1 LNLANTS
8 VRATK
13 ASDGGQGAFIF
24 LPPATAATGNLSEPI
39 TYGTGTLHVQ
49 VQVGDRPSTEPVSLQ
64 FCIVPG
70 DFSVVSPLCT
80 DTSALLLPTSGTVST
95 SVPMP
100 RLMDGAV
107 DWNQGIS
114 QLLVV
119 LRDGLGRPL
128 DDRYTREADGT
139 PIDLEPYFPLE
150 LRVRAALVPPGST
163 FQGW

>member
-1 LNLANTS
+1 MADTDL
-8 VRATK
+8 RATK

-24 LPPATAATGNLSEPI
+24 LAPTSEAGRSLSEPI
-39 TYGTGTLHVQ
+39 AYGAGTLEVE
-49 VQVGDRPSTEPVSLQ
+49 VLVGSRPSTEPVSVQ

-80 DTSALLLPTSGTVST
+80 GTSALLLPTSGTVST
-95 SVPMP
+95 SVPLP
-100 RLMDGAV
+100 SLMDGDV

-128 DDRYTREADGT
+128 DDRYTREADGS
-139 PIDLEPYFPLE
+139 PIDLTPYFPLQ

-163 FQGW
+163 FGGW

>member
-24 LPPATAATGNLSEPI
+24 LAPATAATGNLSEPV

-100 RLMDGAV
+100 RLMDGNV

-139 PIDLEPYFPLE
+139 PIDLGPYFPLE